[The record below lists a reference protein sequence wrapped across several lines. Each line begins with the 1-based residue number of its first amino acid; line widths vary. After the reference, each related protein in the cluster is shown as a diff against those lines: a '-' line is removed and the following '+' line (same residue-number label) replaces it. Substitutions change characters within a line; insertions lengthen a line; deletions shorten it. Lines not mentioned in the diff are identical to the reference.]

1 MKKLEKGIEGDLD
14 VKDAHRNFMPTT
26 LNIPFVMLMFAYIYI
41 YICTQIQMKRILCV
55 LQTNSNVFLLKKE
68 KKKKRGFLE
77 FERKIK

>member
-41 YICTQIQMKRILCV
+41 YMHADTNEENLVCIANKFKCFPLKKR
-55 LQTNSNVFLLKKE
+55 KE
-68 KKKKRGFLE
+68 KKKRILGV
-77 FERKIK
+77 